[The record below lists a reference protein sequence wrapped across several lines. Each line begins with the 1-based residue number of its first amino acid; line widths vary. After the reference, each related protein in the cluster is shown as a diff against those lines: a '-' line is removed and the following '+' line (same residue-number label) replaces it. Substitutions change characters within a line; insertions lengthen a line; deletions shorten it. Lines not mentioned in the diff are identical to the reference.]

1 MTETNYEL
9 SSFTGSHRKVGAT
22 SYGKYFDDI
31 TQKWER
37 WSGSGAPYVT
47 TYGAL
52 GLTDPIKTLNADI
65 DKIDYTYVDGLVT
78 TTKYYS
84 ITGSNLL
91 FTLTYTYSGSYVTS
105 VART

>member
-1 MTETNYEL
+1 MGESNYEL
-9 SSFTGSHRKVGAT
+9 SSFTGSHRKVGQT
-22 SYGKYFDDI
+22 TFGKYFDET

-37 WSGSGAPYVT
+37 WSGSGAPYVIT
-47 TYGAL
+47 VKSL
-52 GLTDPIKTLNADI
+52 SLTDPSQVFNEDI
-65 DKIDYTYVDGLVT
+65 DKIDYTYVAGLVET
-78 TTKYYS
+78 VKYYS